1 MNCFMRVNQKD
12 EKGSC
17 LLPGYCSN
25 ALENAL
31 ISYSV
36 TVL

>member
-1 MNCFMRVNQKD
+1 MNYFKRVNQKD

-31 ISYSV
+31 ISSSV